1 MTHENEFCHDSV
13 HEFLEALEERLR
25 EMTDNWDDVVLE
37 PFNGHVVGWKEAGQM
52 LHVPFKPK
60 ESIRGFDKKVNIFL
74 SAKAPFLI
82 RMIPENEK
90 ASKPLSFIFKF
101 GDDLRQ
107 DNLVLQL
114 FKIMDRLWTEDGLQ
128 MEMVTYDVMET
139 GFETGYIEF
148 VE

>member
-1 MTHENEFCHDSV
+1 
-13 HEFLEALEERLR
+13 
-25 EMTDNWDDVVLE
+25 
-37 PFNGHVVGWKEAGQM
+37 M

-60 ESIRGFDKKVNIFL
+60 EVSRGFDKKLNIFL

-82 RMIPENEK
+82 RVIPENLK
-90 ASKPLSFIFKF
+90 ASKPYAFIFKF

-148 VE
+148 VEEASVLSGMHE